1 MHWFREIS
9 RGTDP
14 HSYFKIGQVQ
24 VDTRRGDATD
34 QTSDVLKKLDAP
46 TYVSIVNP
54 RCCNYYFRMF
64 HGDCCMKHGVQVAA
78 EFSYPRVKQL
88 N

>member
-1 MHWFREIS
+1 MLYVFDIRMHWFREIS

-34 QTSDVLKKLDAP
+34 QTSDVLEKLDAP
-46 TYVSIVNP
+46 TYITIVKN
-54 RCCNYYFRMF
+54 
-64 HGDCCMKHGVQVAA
+64 
-78 EFSYPRVKQL
+78 
-88 N
+88 

>member
-1 MHWFREIS
+1 MNGNACGGMCAVWLYGIFFSLEMLRYRCPNGEEKS
-9 RGTDP
+9 
-14 HSYFKIGQVQ
+14 
-24 VDTRRGDATD
+24 
-34 QTSDVLKKLDAP
+34 DAP